1 MIIIGERINGGFKDI
16 VQAIKEKDKSIIE
29 KWARKQTEIG
39 ADYIDVNIGAVS
51 NKVEDFLWMIETV
64 QNTVD
69 TPISIDSNKVE
80 FVKKALEICVKEPI
94 INSTTA
100 HEEKLE
106 QMVPL
111 AVQHN
116 ASLIGVCMDEK
127 GSPKD
132 ANQRVELGAKIFL
145 SATEKG
151 LPPEKIFL
159 DPVTMPLK
167 FLQEQASY
175 VIETLRQF
183 KLLSDPPPHMVIGL
197 SNISSQS
204 KETRLINRIFLVMA
218 IEAGLDAAICDAT
231 DEELLNATITA
242 ELILNK
248 QIYSDSF
255 IKAYH
260 AAKGRRI

>member
-16 VQAIKEKDKSIIE
+16 AQAVKEKDKSVIE
-29 KWARKQTEIG
+29 KWAKRQTEAG
-39 ADYIDVNIGAVS
+39 ADYVDVNIGAVS
-51 NKVEDFLWMIETV
+51 NKVEDFLWMIETT
-64 QNTVD
+64 QNAVD
-69 TPISIDSNKVE
+69 TPISIDSNKLE
-80 FVKKALEICVKEPI
+80 FVKRALEACIKEPI

-106 QMVPL
+106 QLVPL
-111 AVQHN
+111 AAEHN

-127 GSPKD
+127 GSPQD
-132 ANQRVELGAKIFL
+132 VNRRVELGAKIFV

-151 LPPEKIFL
+151 LAPEKIFL

-167 FLQEQASY
+167 FLQPQASY
-175 VIETLRQF
+175 VLEALRQF

-204 KETRLINRIFLVMA
+204 KEIRLINRIFLVMA
-218 IEAGLDAAICDAT
+218 IESGLDAAICDAT
-231 DEELLNATITA
+231 DEELVNAAITA
-242 ELILNK
+242 ELVLNK

-260 AAKGRRI
+260 AANGRRT